1 MYCKCLCPS
10 KVKVYSVYNSEAYI
24 RELHNNVML
33 RNLINM
39 PSSFTSVSEFIIFDL
54 ERPKFDSTVNQKEND
69 MKCMTLHS
77 DD

>member
-1 MYCKCLCPS
+1 
-10 KVKVYSVYNSEAYI
+10 
-24 RELHNNVML
+24 
-33 RNLINM
+33 M
-39 PSSFTSVSEFIIFDL
+39 PSSVTSVSEFIIFDL